1 MMKIQDIL
9 LSATLLIAAGGLLHS
24 ASAQVRTERYDLSA
38 MEDDAITYTLPETRL
53 YFAFSIEETRET
65 PGDFALYATRYLG
78 VRDVLMKK
86 VRTFALKGIV
96 VGTYGVPND
105 SLRFTTRFGRRNS
118 ATNVTLTQDGILLAV
133 NAPALTVPELPASK
147 TSDLGDRDPF
157 RALSSMPRDYVQA
170 TSLAKKAQ
178 IAADEIYRLRESR
191 TAVISG
197 ESEQPFPDGEAMK
210 VAIGG
215 LDEAERALTERFT
228 GVRQSAL
235 STVVLK
241 GFRPEEGE
249 QIVARFSEQY
259 GLLDK
264 DDLRGEPVYL
274 RVTVLEAAP
283 KLEERDL
290 RKKERQLSRGVVYTM
305 PGRILAEL
313 SFEGQTLLKEEFAVA
328 QYGALEAL
336 EAVLFTDRDKV
347 TEILLDPATG
357 GVRQVLSHE

>member
-1 MMKIQDIL
+1 MKRQDFLKI
-9 LSATLLIAAGGLLHS
+9 IAAGVLCALG
-24 ASAQVRTERYDLSA
+24 AQTAPAQVRTERYDLSA

-53 YFAFSIEETRET
+53 YLAFSIEETRET
-65 PGDFALYATRYLG
+65 PGDFALYAGRYLG
-78 VRDVLMKK
+78 TSEVVMAKA
-86 VRTFALKGIV
+86 RTFVLKGIEA
-96 VGTYGVPND
+96 GTYGVPSD
-105 SLRFTTRFGRRNS
+105 TLRFTTRFGRRNS

-133 NAPALTVPELPASK
+133 NAPAVTLPELPASK
-147 TSDLGDRDPF
+147 TSVLGDRDPF
-157 RALSSMPRDYVQA
+157 RALSSMPREYVQA

-178 IAADEIYRLRESR
+178 IAADEIYRLRDSR

-313 SFEGQTLLKEEFAVA
+313 SFEGTVLAKEEFAVA
-328 QYGALEAL
+328 QYGTLEAL

-357 GVRQVLSHE
+357 GVRQVLSK